1 MFKYLEL
8 KTEKDRLVFKCN
20 ILKKEFDYKKEQI
33 SNKEI
38 KNLKVK
44 KENDNLNTIIKIL
57 KTENEE
63 LTRRNSTLEIKI
75 QQQKWEDKV
84 CLV

>member
-8 KTEKDRLVFKCN
+8 KSEKDRLVFKCN
-20 ILKKEFDYKKEQI
+20 ILKKEFDYKKEKI

-44 KENDNLNTIIKIL
+44 KENDNFNKIIKSL

-75 QQQKWEDKV
+75 QQQK
-84 CLV
+84 